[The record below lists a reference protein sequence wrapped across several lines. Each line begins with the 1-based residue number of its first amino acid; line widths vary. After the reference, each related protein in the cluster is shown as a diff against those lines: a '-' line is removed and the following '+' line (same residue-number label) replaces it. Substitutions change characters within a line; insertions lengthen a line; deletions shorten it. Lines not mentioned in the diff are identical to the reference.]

1 MSRPMKKRR
10 VSALPPCTRF
20 MPQEGEDAPEV
31 TISLEEYEC
40 IRLLDY
46 IGMTQEECARQ
57 IQGSADEAVNAFLA
71 GNLAYDLAV
80 HCDHHGH
87 GHGEGHSCGG
97 HGHGCGGHGH
107 GHGCH

>member
-20 MPQEGEDAPEV
+20 MPQGCEDAPEV

-57 IQGSADEAVNAFLA
+57 M
-71 GNLAYDLAV
+71 NLYFHYDKKFFDQQIRSRRSRFV
-80 HCDHHGH
+80 
-87 GHGEGHSCGG
+87 
-97 HGHGCGGHGH
+97 
-107 GHGCH
+107 